1 MEGMRAGQSVIQKV
15 EFAEGFII
23 TSDEPEFRGYAMW
36 EWCSHCH
43 ERRARARYKDVY
55 SCLKCWN
62 SLPVLQPSIMKF
74 CHQARSWEVKR
85 G

>member
-1 MEGMRAGQSVIQKV
+1 MKTKKHVTERV

-23 TSDEPEFRGYAMW
+23 TCDDPEFREYAMW
-36 EWCSHCH
+36 ERCCHCR

-62 SLPVLQPSIMKF
+62 SLPVLQPPIMEF
-74 CHQARSWEVKR
+74 SYQTRSWGVKR